1 MIVLSMPRMFFRK
14 GRPNGVAKIGLVSM
28 QTIGNR
34 IPIKES
40 ARGVGLVGLG
50 FILFMMLIQKGQPF
64 KQL

>member
-1 MIVLSMPRMFFRK
+1 
-14 GRPNGVAKIGLVSM
+14 M